1 MEEFQCKTT
10 IYSGPGA
17 VSALAGMGGQRLM
30 LVTDPFFMKNGTA
43 QRIAQTAKC
52 AQVEYFDKVQPDP
65 SVELAAEGTARLK
78 EFAPDLLVALGGG
91 SAMDCAKAMA
101 YFAKGNY
108 KLVAIP
114 TTSGSGSEVTD
125 FAILTHNKVKH
136 PLVDKRLRPD
146 AAILDSDLL
155 QELPKGLIAET
166 GFDALSHAVEAYAAK
181 NAGTMTDLYA
191 REAFS
196 SAFAALPASYAGRK
210 DVRLKVH
217 QAATMAGIAFT
228 QAGLGLCHAMAH
240 SLGGLFH
247 VPHGRLNAILLPS
260 VITCNAHVAA
270 KKYAELARAAG
281 IGGSADTIA
290 VRNLKNGLVRLRR
303 ELNEAAAAKHCPGPL
318 ALESEPLKVTLDA
331 ATLGMTGTE
340 LAEALRCA
348 KVECEYADPR
358 YVVLMFTPANPP
370 QDFERLTSAVLHIVE
385 NLTGPFPLS
394 EKNDRELLELEHEL
408 HTCCSIRQAVF
419 APQEQVPTEQAVGRI
434 CAMPTVSC
442 PPAIPIVV
450 SGEKITSAAVR
461 LMQKYHVMQAAVLR
475 KTI

>member
-1 MEEFQCKTT
+1 MEEFQLNTK
-10 IYSGPGA
+10 IVSGPGA
-17 VSALAGMGGQRLM
+17 IGVLGQEKARRVF
-30 LVTDPFFMKNGTA
+30 LVTDPFFVKNGMA
-43 QRIAQTAKC
+43 DRVVRAAGAESWEI
-52 AQVEYFDKVQPDP
+52 FDGVQPDP
-65 SVELAAEGTARLK
+65 SVELAARGTARLK
-78 EFAPDLLVALGGG
+78 AFGPDLLIALGGG
-91 SAMDCAKAMA
+91 SAMDSAKAMA
-101 YFAKGNY
+101 YFSGTDAP
-108 KLVAIP
+108 LAAIP

-125 FAILTHNKVKH
+125 FAVLTHGQTKY
-136 PLVDKRLRPD
+136 PLVDRRLQP
-146 AAILDSDLL
+146 ALAILDSDLL

-181 NAGTMTDLYA
+181 NAGVMTDLYA

-303 ELNEAAAAKHCPGPL
+303 ELNLPETLAQAGVDPRSVWRSAEQIVRA
-318 ALESEPLKVTLDA
+318 ALEDPCCKTNPMEVEDFLVRRILEEVT
-331 ATLGMTGTE
+331 
-340 LAEALRCA
+340 
-348 KVECEYADPR
+348 
-358 YVVLMFTPANPP
+358 
-370 QDFERLTSAVLHIVE
+370 
-385 NLTGPFPLS
+385 
-394 EKNDRELLELEHEL
+394 
-408 HTCCSIRQAVF
+408 
-419 APQEQVPTEQAVGRI
+419 GR
-434 CAMPTVSC
+434 V
-442 PPAIPIVV
+442 
-450 SGEKITSAAVR
+450 
-461 LMQKYHVMQAAVLR
+461 
-475 KTI
+475 